1 MSTDAAGSERII
13 AMQSPCRMLS
23 IGRSAGVAVRCFVAG
38 VFTRSITPMV
48 RPCFHVKEGLD
59 ESRRLCRQARDSKES
74 DAGNGERKESPTTY
88 GVARDSGTP
97 PLVVWP
103 GGLSEIG
110 RAACRERGWTEVL
123 ISVVAGTLKKK

>member
-13 AMQSPCRMLS
+13 SMQSPCRMLS

-88 GVARDSGTP
+88 GVARDSGRAEERR
-97 PLVVWP
+97 VWTTCVI
-103 GGLSEIG
+103 L
-110 RAACRERGWTEVL
+110 C
-123 ISVVAGTLKKK
+123 ISRWWPYQKQK

>member
-1 MSTDAAGSERII
+1 
-13 AMQSPCRMLS
+13 
-23 IGRSAGVAVRCFVAG
+23 
-38 VFTRSITPMV
+38 MV

-103 GGLSEIG
+103 GGLSGENIFPSPLG
-110 RAACRERGWTEVL
+110 KTDLHSPGSTPARYTELPHISSPTRASRPPRRARPRTARLGPTTRT
-123 ISVVAGTLKKK
+123 APGG

>member
-74 DAGNGERKESPTTY
+74 DAGNGERKEYPTTY

-103 GGLSEIG
+103 GRLRSEG
-110 RAACRERGWTEVL
+110 RRGGNECGRPWRVRWRP
-123 ISVVAGTLKKK
+123 VQ

>member
-1 MSTDAAGSERII
+1 
-13 AMQSPCRMLS
+13 MQSPCRMLS
-23 IGRSAGVAVRCFVAG
+23 IGRSAVVAVRCFVAG

-74 DAGNGERKESPTTY
+74 DAGNGERKESPPTY

-97 PLVVWP
+97 PRP
-103 GGLSEIG
+103 EES
-110 RAACRERGWTEVL
+110 REGT
-123 ISVVAGTLKKK
+123 AGVSTVSSRWSREH

>member
-59 ESRRLCRQARDSKES
+59 ESRRLCRPARATKES
-74 DAGNGERKESPTTY
+74 DAGNGERQVSPTTQ
-88 GVARDSGTP
+88 R
-97 PLVVWP
+97 
-103 GGLSEIG
+103 IG
-110 RAACRERGWTEVL
+110 RDCGPPPMGRRLG
-123 ISVVAGTLKKK
+123 GTRDNEIYSSPL